1 MQAVVFCK
9 YDMFIQDYIAS
20 ASSTTMPIVTA
31 LLLGLMTIISPCPFC
46 SNIAAIGYIGK
57 DVDNKHKV
65 ILNGLMYI
73 LGKVVAYTVLCLVF
87 IFGAQIDGIQHFFE
101 TYGEPLL
108 GPFMIVCGLFIL
120 IGGHHEGHHHHD
132 EGHPHGLS
140 SRFTRFTG
148 KKRNIPDWLW
158 SFVLGIVFSMA
169 FCPYSGVLFFGM
181 LVPLTMAQPIAW
193 SWTMPVVFGLG
204 TGIPVIIV
212 AWLLSYSIA
221 SIGKINHNI
230 QHFEVWFRRI
240 CALLFIGI
248 GIYMCIS
255 IFGMHH
261 HHYTDPLAYLYGVPF

>member
-1 MQAVVFCK
+1 MYVF
-9 YDMFIQDYIAS
+9 
-20 ASSTTMPIVTA
+20 
-31 LLLGLMTIISPCPFC
+31 
-46 SNIAAIGYIGK
+46 
-57 DVDNKHKV
+57 
-65 ILNGLMYI
+65 
-73 LGKVVAYTVLCLVF
+73 GKVAAYTTLCLVF

-120 IGGHHEGHHHHD
+120 IGGHHEGHHQHD
-132 EGHPHGLS
+132 EKHQHGLS
-140 SRFTRFTG
+140 SRFAHFTER
-148 KKRNIPDWLW
+148 KRNIPNWLW
-158 SFVLGIVFSMA
+158 AFVLGIVFSMA

-204 TGIPVIIV
+204 TGIPVIVI

-221 SIGKINHNI
+221 GIGKINHNI

-255 IFGMHH
+255 IFGAHH
-261 HHYTDPLAYLYGVPF
+261 HHHTDTLTYLYGIPF